1 MTRSPQQARRTF
13 VIEGANIVDIAS
25 FYLEVNRVFMAN
37 EDWQLGETLDGLND
51 MLYGGYGAL
60 AGSGPVEILW
70 RDMDASRAALGASAT
85 SAFLEQRRSLRSQFN
100 GQPIEDQISALAAG
114 RGKTYFDIVMDIF
127 ADHPRI
133 ALRSV

>member
-1 MTRSPQQARRTF
+1 M
-13 VIEGANIVDIAS
+13 IEGANIVDIAS